1 MAIVNGELVQAIGEL
16 EVWFIEDNHRR
27 WIPDPTT
34 LVATWNWTD
43 VRRLSL
49 AEVYAVPRG
58 ANLPS
63 ALQIVQ
69 GNYGWAVLN
78 SPRAIPGWFGAE
90 NQGAGVAI
98 ADINGSGRP
107 DLVVFHIDNPGGE
120 NAGYYRIGWD
130 LNAGGTPQQGQQGW
144 TNPIP
149 VPGWFGAENQ
159 GAGVAIA
166 DINGSGRPD
175 LVVFHI
181 DNPGG
186 ENVGYYRIGWDLDN
200 QGITSSWSNP
210 IQIPGWFGAE
220 NQGGDIALI
229 DINRSGRLDLVVA
242 HIDNPG
248 GDNRGYYRIGWD
260 LNNNGQPTGW
270 SKIKPIPG
278 WFGWEN
284 QGLGIAAF
292 RHFGEPSL
300 VVAHVDNPA
309 GANWAWVR
317 VTGLD
322 VRGNTV
328 AGWSSPNP
336 LRIASGS
343 TAGAGVTT
351 GFLTG
356 RTRPDLVMCY
366 IEDFAGENTGYSVV
380 AEVLVGVP

>member
-78 SPRAIPGWFGAE
+78 SPRAI
-90 NQGAGVAI
+90 
-98 ADINGSGRP
+98 
-107 DLVVFHIDNPGGE
+107 
-120 NAGYYRIGWD
+120 
-130 LNAGGTPQQGQQGW
+130 
-144 TNPIP
+144 
-149 VPGWFGAENQ
+149 PGWFGAENQ